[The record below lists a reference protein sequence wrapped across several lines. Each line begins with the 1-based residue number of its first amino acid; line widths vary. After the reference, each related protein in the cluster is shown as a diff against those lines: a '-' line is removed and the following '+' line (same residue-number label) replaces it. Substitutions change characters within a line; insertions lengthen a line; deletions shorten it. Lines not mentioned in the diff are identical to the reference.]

1 MQKGRTDRNSDYPDL
16 KALSK
21 EGVRLL
27 IFDLD
32 GTLLDSM
39 SVWHDVDKEFLGRF
53 GYEVTPE
60 YTDVVKRASIEDAA
74 RYTQTKYRIPMT
86 WQEIAAAW
94 EAMVYDFYRAEVCL
108 KKGAREY
115 LNEARRLGF
124 PLSITT
130 ALSRKNAEAALV
142 HTGIRDL
149 FDFVIT
155 LEDLGSKADKST
167 PEIFLRA
174 TDYISAHGIVI
185 TPDKAVVFDDV
196 KVALEGARSGGF
208 LTCAVYD
215 KIGCGG
221 PGNWESFAAGCDF
234 SVYEFRM

>member
-1 MQKGRTDRNSDYPDL
+1 MAKELSSAGTYPDL

-39 SVWHDVDKEFLGRF
+39 SVWHNVDKEFLGRF

-74 RYTQTKYRIPMT
+74 RYTQTRYRIPLT
-86 WQEIAAAW
+86 WQEIAETW
-94 EAMVYDFYRAEVCL
+94 ESMVYDFYRSEVCL
-108 KKGAREY
+108 KSGALEY

-124 PLSITT
+124 SLGVMT
-130 ALSRKNAEAALV
+130 ALSRKNANAALV
-142 HTGIRDL
+142 HTGTKEM
-149 FDFVIT
+149 FDCVIT
-155 LEDLGSKADKST
+155 LEDFGNKVNKSS
-167 PEIFLRA
+167 PDVFLRV
-174 TDYISAHGIVI
+174 TDYISAHGIVV

-196 KVALEGARSGGF
+196 LSALEGARKGGF

-215 KIGCGG
+215 EIGCGG
-221 PGNWESFAAGCDF
+221 PGKWESFAAGCDF
-234 SVYEFRM
+234 SVHEF

>member
-1 MQKGRTDRNSDYPDL
+1 MASERPVPPERYPDL

-39 SVWHDVDKEFLGRF
+39 TVWNDVDKEFLGRY

-74 RYTQTKYRIPMT
+74 RYTQMRYRIPLT
-86 WQEIAAAW
+86 WQEIADTW
-94 EAMVYDFYRAEVCL
+94 ESMVYDFYRSEVSL

-115 LNEARRLGF
+115 LEEAKRLGF
-124 PLSITT
+124 TLGVTT
-130 ALSRKNAEAALV
+130 ALSRRNAEASLI
-142 HTGIRDL
+142 HTGIKDF
-149 FDFVIT
+149 FDCIIT
-155 LEDLGSKADKST
+155 LEDFGNKINKTS
-167 PEIFLRA
+167 PEVFLRV
-174 TDYISAHGIVI
+174 TDYLSAPGIVFA
-185 TPDKAVVFDDV
+185 PENALVFDDV
-196 KVALEGARSGGF
+196 PQAMTGARSGGF

-215 KIGCGG
+215 NIGCGG
-221 PGNWESFAAGCDF
+221 PEGWESFAAECDF
-234 SVYEFRM
+234 SVYEF

>member
-1 MQKGRTDRNSDYPDL
+1 MASERPVPPERYPDL

-39 SVWHDVDKEFLGRF
+39 TVWHDVDKEFLGRY

-74 RYTQTKYRIPMT
+74 RYTQMRYRIPLT
-86 WQEIAAAW
+86 WQEIADTW
-94 EAMVYDFYRAEVCL
+94 ESMVYDFYRSEVSL

-115 LNEARRLGF
+115 LEEAKRLGF
-124 PLSITT
+124 TLGVTT
-130 ALSRKNAEAALV
+130 ALSRRNAEASLI
-142 HTGIRDL
+142 HTGIKDF
-149 FDFVIT
+149 FDCIIT
-155 LEDLGSKADKST
+155 LEDFGNKINKTS
-167 PEIFLRA
+167 PEVFLRV
-174 TDYISAHGIVI
+174 TDYLSAPGIVFA
-185 TPDKAVVFDDV
+185 PDKALVFDDV
-196 KVALEGARSGGF
+196 PQAMEGARSGGF

-215 KIGCGG
+215 NIGCGG
-221 PGNWESFAAGCDF
+221 PEGWESFAAGCDF
-234 SVYEFRM
+234 SVYEF